1 MMILLLFSLMGSL
14 IKGSLIGW
22 GQEELDILHMKV
34 IKNFEIKKAKDF
46 FEILLK
52 CLW

>member
-34 IKNFEIKKAKDF
+34 IKNFEIKKK
-46 FEILLK
+46 LK
-52 CLW
+52 IFLKFC